1 LSEAVLS
8 TTVPAPGGEHRPI
21 TDLEELTEIFRS
33 AEKPPSQF
41 RIGAEAEKFAVV
53 ERTGAP
59 LDYDHGVVRIFSALE
74 KLGWHPERETANGPV
89 VALQRGAASV
99 TLEPGA
105 QLELSGSAVDDMH
118 AINREFD
125 EHFREL
131 AGVSRD
137 LGLAWLS
144 VGFHPLARQTD
155 LPWVPKI
162 RYGVMKEYL
171 PTKGRAA
178 HDMMRRTAT
187 VQANFDFSSEE
198 DAMRKLMVALRLS
211 PLIHALT
218 ANAPFSER
226 RVSPLRS
233 VRGDVWLHMDPSRSG
248 LIPSLWKKERPTYR
262 DYVEW
267 ALGAGMFLFK
277 RGDRVIQN
285 TGQSFRGFMES
296 GFRGE
301 RATLND
307 FRLHLQT
314 LFPEARLK
322 NTFEVRACDAQSGA
336 LTLAVPALFTGLF
349 YDAKALDE
357 AEAMSRGFELDTLE
371 ASRPALVQ
379 KALRATI
386 GSESAT
392 HLAVRLLE
400 IASDGLARRA
410 RLDADGRDER
420 RYLEPLIALAIQGRC
435 PADMLAQGLA
445 VGQELPVAELIS
457 RTRLELPAT

>member
-1 LSEAVLS
+1 LS
-8 TTVPAPGGEHRPI
+8 TTVPEHDYEQRPL
-21 TDLEELTEIFRS
+21 TDLDELSEVFRS
-33 AEKPPSQF
+33 AEKPASRF
-41 RIGAEAEKFAVV
+41 RIGAEAEKFAVL

-59 LDYDHGVVRIFSALE
+59 LDYTHGVVRIFASLE
-74 KLGWHPERETANGPV
+74 KLGWVPERETDQGPV
-89 VALQRGAASV
+89 IALRRGAASI

-105 QLELSGSAVDDMH
+105 QLELSGTALDDLHAVG
-118 AINREFD
+118 RELD
-125 EHFREL
+125 QHLAEL

-144 VGFHPLARQTD
+144 AGFHPLARQSE

-198 DAMRKLMVALRLS
+198 DALRKLMVALRLS

-233 VRGDVWLHMDPSRSG
+233 VRGDVWLNMDPSRSG
-248 LIPSLWKKERPTYR
+248 LIAPLWKKERPTYR

-267 ALGAGMFLFK
+267 ALDSGMFLVK
-277 RGDRVIQN
+277 RGARVIQN
-285 TGQSFRGFMES
+285 TGQSFRGFLQN

-301 RATLND
+301 RATLAD
-307 FRLHLQT
+307 FRLHLNT

-322 NTFEVRACDAQSGA
+322 NTLEVRACDAQPGELA
-336 LTLAVPALFTGLF
+336 LAVPALFTGF
-349 YDAKALDE
+349 MYDE
-357 AEAMSRGFELDTLE
+357 AALAQAESLSRRFDLETLE

-379 KALRATI
+379 KALRASI
-386 GSESAT
+386 GAEPVAP
-392 HLAVRLLE
+392 LAERLLT
-400 IASDGLARRA
+400 IASEGLARRA
-410 RLDADGRDER
+410 RLDAEGRDER
-420 RYLEPLIALAIQGRC
+420 RYLAPLIALVAEGRC
-435 PADMLAQGLA
+435 PADQLVQGLA
-445 VGQELPVAELIS
+445 VGQELPVAELIR
-457 RTRLELPAT
+457 RTRLDLPTLTA